1 MSDNEQSVYAKRVKT
16 IHYGSLEESDR
27 WHVERKDND
36 TDGSGKTD
44 YSQLTT
50 ADYMTLDE
58 DVAKEKAALL
68 EEFERRKK
76 ARLIHVSTDDGE
88 VKSALR
94 KLNEPICYFG
104 EGPADRRLRLKELL
118 SAYVQNEQNRFPIL
132 QLGEKGLPAAKPAK
146 EEEKPKNQQKE
157 TNESTWYHEGP
168 ESLRVARFWIANY
181 SLSRSKKRLEEA
193 SEKVRQHSAT
203 KAGRMVELQKHIQQL
218 APQCSQV
225 GDTRP
230 ITGCSINEDST
241 LLLTCSL
248 SSLCKV
254 WSVPDC
260 TLKQTLRG
268 HKFNVSDVAFRPG
281 VANDSKSEVAMASCS
296 FDGSVKLWSYDSEES
311 IADINGHVP
320 HRVAKLAFHPSG
332 RFLGTACYDASWRL
346 WDLEQ
351 KQEVLH
357 QEGHTKAVH
366 CIAFQVDGSV
376 CVTGGLDGFG
386 RVWDLRTGRCI
397 MFLEGHLSAIY
408 GVDFSPNGYHI
419 ASGSQDNSCKI
430 WDLRRRQMVYTIP
443 AHTNL
448 ISDVKYQKNGGN
460 FLVTSSYDKT
470 AKIWSDKTWQPLKTL
485 SGHDGRL
492 VGIDISHDSQY
503 IVTASYDRTFKLWAW
518 D

>member
-1 MSDNEQSVYAKRVKT
+1 MSDSEQGGYAKRTKT
-16 IHYGSLEESDR
+16 IYYGSLEESDR
-27 WHVERKDND
+27 WHVDRKD
-36 TDGSGKTD
+36 TDGENGGLGKTD
-44 YSQLTT
+44 YNSLVTSD
-50 ADYMTLDE
+50 DYMNLDAE
-58 DVAKEKAALL
+58 VAKDKAALL

-76 ARLIHVSTDDGE
+76 ARLIHVSTDDDE

-104 EGPADRRLRLKELL
+104 EGPAERRLRLKDLL
-118 SAYVQNEQNRFPIL
+118 SA
-132 QLGEKGLPAAKPAK
+132 LGEKGIPSKPAK
-146 EEEKPKNQQKE
+146 DEEKPKAQQKE

-168 ESLRVARFWIANY
+168 ESLRLARFWVANY
-181 SLSRSKKRLEEA
+181 SLARAKIRLQEA
-193 SEKVRQHSAT
+193 SEKVRQNSST
-203 KAGRMVELQKHIQQL
+203 KAGRMVELQKRIQQL

-230 ITGCSINEDST
+230 ITGCCISGDSS

-268 HKFNVSDVAFRPG
+268 HKCNVSDVAFRPG
-281 VANDSKSEVAMASCS
+281 VASDSNAEVAMASCS
-296 FDGSVKLWSYDSEES
+296 FDGTVKLWSYDSEES

-366 CIAFQVDGSV
+366 CIAFQGDGSV

-408 GVDFSPNGYHI
+408 GVDFSPNGFHI

-448 ISDVKYQKNGGN
+448 ISDVKYQKSGGH